1 MSLTVALRPHPPSG
15 TRRRDAPPSPS
26 RRARRLRAHAVTA
39 ALLLLLTA
47 VSVVFLVPIFWM
59 VSTSLKS
66 NRHVF
71 DLPIQWWPGRP
82 LWGNYPGAYATVR
95 FTRYFVNSAIVTGSV
110 TILNAALSAL
120 AGYGLAKYRFLG
132 RHALLVLILAT
143 LMLPLEVVMVPLYL
157 TVQSLGWLN
166 TYQGMIVPVAA
177 NALGVLMMRQ
187 YFLSLPDDLIAAAR
201 IDGAGHVSTFL
212 RIAVPL
218 AWPAL
223 LTVAILI
230 FQSTWDDFVWPFL
243 IISNTSKATVP
254 LAVQTFQS
262 AETSE
267 FPMLMAVSAI
277 ASVPLT
283 LLFFVFQRQ
292 IITGVATTGMRH

>member
-1 MSLTVALRPHPPSG
+1 MSPGAAAVRPSG
-15 TRRRDAPPSPS
+15 RVA
-26 RRARRLRAHAVTA
+26 ARRVRDHATTI

-47 VSVVFLVPIFWM
+47 VTAVFLMPIFWM

-66 NRHVF
+66 NQHVF
-71 DLPIQWWPGRP
+71 DLPVQWFPHRA
-82 LWGNYPGAYATVR
+82 LWSNYPAAYETVH
-95 FTRYFVNSAIVTGSV
+95 FTRYFMNSAIVTGSV
-110 TILNAALSAL
+110 TALNVVLSAL

-132 RHALLVLILAT
+132 RHVLLVLILAT
-143 LMLPLEVVMVPLYL
+143 LMLPLEVIMVPLYL
-157 TVQSLGWLN
+157 TVQHLGWLN
-166 TYQGMIVPVAA
+166 SYQGMIVPVAA

-187 YFLSLPDDLIAAAR
+187 YFLALPDDLIAAAR

-212 RIAVPL
+212 RIGVPL

-243 IISNTSKATVP
+243 IISNMSKATVP

-262 AETSE
+262 AETSN
-267 FPMLMAVSAI
+267 FPMLMAVSSI

-283 LLFFVFQRQ
+283 VLFFVFQRQ
-292 IITGVATTGMRH
+292 IVRGVATTGMRH

>member
-1 MSLTVALRPHPPSG
+1 MSLASAVH
-15 TRRRDAPPSPS
+15 PS
-26 RRARRLRAHAVTA
+26 RRLGLRRAPTRARVRAHAVTIG
-39 ALLLLLTA
+39 LLLLLTG
-47 VSVVFLVPIFWM
+47 VTVVFLMPIFWM
-59 VSTSLKS
+59 VSTSLKT

-71 DLPIQWWPGRP
+71 DLPIQWFPRP
-82 LWGNYPGAYATVR
+82 ALWSNYPAAYATVR
-95 FTRYFVNSAIVTGSV
+95 FTRYFVNSAIVTGCV
-110 TILNAALSAL
+110 TVLNVVLSAL

-132 RHALLVLILAT
+132 RHVLLVLILAT

-157 TVQSLGWLN
+157 TVQRLGWLN
-166 TYQGMIVPVAA
+166 SYQGMIVPVAA

-262 AETSE
+262 AETSN
-267 FPMLMAVSAI
+267 FPMLMAVSSI

>member
-1 MSLTVALRPHPPSG
+1 MSVATASVRRS
-15 TRRRDAPPSPS
+15 RRRAA
-26 RRARRLRAHAVTA
+26 ARVRAHATTI
-39 ALLLLLTA
+39 ALLLLLAGVT
-47 VSVVFLVPIFWM
+47 VIFLMPIFWM

-71 DLPIQWWPGRP
+71 DLPIQWFPRQT
-82 LWGNYPGAYATVR
+82 LWSNYPAAYTTVH

-110 TILNAALSAL
+110 TVLNVLLSAL

-132 RHALLVLILAT
+132 RHVLLVLILAT

-157 TVQSLGWLN
+157 TVQRLGWLN
-166 TYQGMIVPVAA
+166 SYQGMIVPVAA

-212 RIAVPL
+212 RIGVPL

-243 IISNTSKATVP
+243 IISNTAKATVP

-262 AETSE
+262 AETSN
-267 FPMLMAVSAI
+267 FPALMAVSSI

-283 LLFFVFQRQ
+283 VLFFIFQRQ
-292 IITGVATTGMRH
+292 VIGGVATTGMRH

>member
-1 MSLTVALRPHPPSG
+1 MSAVTPAIH
-15 TRRRDAPPSPS
+15 PS
-26 RRARRLRAHAVTA
+26 RRAARVRAQATTI
-39 ALLLLLTA
+39 ALLLLLAGAT
-47 VSVVFLVPIFWM
+47 VIFLMPIFWM

-71 DLPIQWWPGRP
+71 DLPIRWFPRQP
-82 LWGNYPGAYATVR
+82 LWSNYPAAYTTVR
-95 FTRYFVNSAIVTGSV
+95 FTRYFVNSAIVTGCV
-110 TILNAALSAL
+110 TVLNVVLSAL

-132 RHALLVLILAT
+132 RHVLLVLILAT

-157 TVQSLGWLN
+157 TVQRLGWLN
-166 TYQGMIVPVAA
+166 SYQGMIVPVAA
-177 NALGVLMMRQ
+177 SALGVLMMRQ

-212 RIAVPL
+212 RIGVPL

-254 LAVQTFQS
+254 LAVQMFQS
-262 AETSE
+262 AETSD
-267 FPMLMAVSAI
+267 FPMLMAVSSI

-283 LLFFVFQRQ
+283 VLFFIFQRQ
-292 IITGVATTGMRH
+292 VIGGVATTGMRH

>member
-1 MSLTVALRPHPPSG
+1 MSPGASAVHR
-15 TRRRDAPPSPS
+15 S
-26 RRARRLRAHAVTA
+26 RRAARARARVITI
-39 ALLLLLTA
+39 ALLLLLSGVTI
-47 VSVVFLVPIFWM
+47 VFLMPIVWM
-59 VSTSLKS
+59 LSTSLKS

-71 DLPIQWWPGRP
+71 DLPIQWLPDRP
-82 LWGNYPGAYATVR
+82 LWGNYPHAYTTVR
-95 FTRYFVNSAIVTGSV
+95 FTRYFVNSAIVTGCV
-110 TILNAALSAL
+110 TLLNVLLSAL

-157 TVQSLGWLN
+157 TVQRLGWLDS
-166 TYQGMIVPVAA
+166 YQGMIVPVAA

-212 RIAVPL
+212 RIGVPL

-243 IISNTSKATVP
+243 IISNTAKATVP

-262 AETSE
+262 AETSD
-267 FPMLMAVSAI
+267 FPMLMAVSCI
-277 ASVPLT
+277 ASLPLT

-292 IITGVATTGMRH
+292 IISGVATTGMRH

>member
-1 MSLTVALRPHPPSG
+1 MSLAAATVR
-15 TRRRDAPPSPS
+15 PS
-26 RRARRLRAHAVTA
+26 RRGAARVRAHAVTI
-39 ALLLLLTA
+39 ALLLLLTG
-47 VSVVFLVPIFWM
+47 VTVVFLMPIFWM

-71 DLPIQWWPGRP
+71 DLPIQWLPHQP
-82 LWGNYPGAYATVR
+82 LWRNYPAAYTTVR

-110 TILNAALSAL
+110 TVLNVLLSAL

-132 RHALLVLILAT
+132 RHVLLVLILAT

-157 TVQSLGWLN
+157 TVQRLGWLN
-166 TYQGMIVPVAA
+166 SYQGMIVPVAA

-262 AETSE
+262 AETSD
-267 FPMLMAVSAI
+267 FPMLMAVSSI

-283 LLFFVFQRQ
+283 VLFFVFQRQ
-292 IITGVATTGMRH
+292 IISGVATTGMRH

>member
-1 MSLTVALRPHPPSG
+1 MSATTEALRTVRHAVAARVRTHTTTVALVLVLTG
-15 TRRRDAPPSPS
+15 
-26 RRARRLRAHAVTA
+26 VT
-39 ALLLLLTA
+39 
-47 VSVVFLVPIFWM
+47 VVFLMPILWM

-66 NRHVF
+66 NQHVF
-71 DLPIQWWPGRP
+71 DLPIQWVPRQP
-82 LWGNYPGAYATVR
+82 LWSNYPAAYTTVH
-95 FTRYFVNSAIVTGSV
+95 FTRYFLNSAIVTCAV
-110 TILNAALSAL
+110 TVLNVLLSAL
-120 AGYGLAKYRFLG
+120 AGYGLAKYGFPG
-132 RHALLVLILAT
+132 RHGLLVLILAT

-157 TVQSLGWLN
+157 TVQRLGWLN
-166 TYQGMIVPVAA
+166 SYQGMIIPVAA

-187 YFLSLPDDLIAAAR
+187 YFLSLPDELIAAAR

-212 RIAVPL
+212 RIGVPL

-262 AETSE
+262 AETSN
-267 FPMLMAVSAI
+267 FPMLMAVSSI
-277 ASVPLT
+277 ASVPLAV
-283 LLFFVFQRQ
+283 LFFVFQRQ
-292 IITGVATTGMRH
+292 IIGGVATTGMRH

>member
-1 MSLTVALRPHPPSG
+1 VN
-15 TRRRDAPPSPS
+15 
-26 RRARRLRAHAVTA
+26 RRLRAHLLTA
-39 ALLLLLTA
+39 ALLLLLAGVT
-47 VSVVFLVPIFWM
+47 VVFLTPIFWM

-71 DLPIQWWPGRP
+71 DLPIRWWPGRP
-82 LWGNYPGAYATVR
+82 LWGNYPAAYATVR

-110 TILNAALSAL
+110 TVLNVALSAL

-201 IDGAGHVSTFL
+201 IDGAGHLGTFV

-243 IISNTSKATVP
+243 IISKTSMATVP

-262 AETSE
+262 AETSD

-283 LLFFVFQRQ
+283 VLFFVFQRQ

>member
-1 MSLTVALRPHPPSG
+1 MSPATA
-15 TRRRDAPPSPS
+15 SPRQS
-26 RRARRLRAHAVTA
+26 RRAARLRAHATTI

-47 VSVVFLVPIFWM
+47 VTIVFLMPIFWM
-59 VSTSLKS
+59 VSTALKS

-71 DLPIQWWPGRP
+71 DLPIQWFPRPP
-82 LWGNYPGAYATVR
+82 LWSNYPTAYTTVH
-95 FTRYFVNSAIVTGSV
+95 FTRYFTNSAIVTGSV
-110 TILNAALSAL
+110 TIINVVLSAL
-120 AGYGLAKYRFLG
+120 AGYGLAKYRFHG
-132 RHALLVLILAT
+132 RHALLVVILAT

-157 TVQSLGWLN
+157 TVQRLGWLN

-212 RIAVPL
+212 RIGVPL

-243 IISNTSKATVP
+243 IISNTAKATVP

-262 AETSE
+262 AETSN
-267 FPMLMAVSAI
+267 FPALMAVSSI

-283 LLFFVFQRQ
+283 VLFFIFQRQ
-292 IITGVATTGMRH
+292 IIGGVATTGMRQ

>member
-1 MSLTVALRPHPPSG
+1 MRPAGP
-15 TRRRDAPPSPS
+15 
-26 RRARRLRAHAVTA
+26 RRAPARRAVRERAVTIV
-39 ALLLLLTA
+39 LLLLLAGVTA
-47 VSVVFLVPIFWM
+47 VFLMPIVWM

-71 DLPIQWWPGRP
+71 DLPIQWVPRRP
-82 LWGNYPGAYATVR
+82 LWTNYPAAYKTVR
-95 FTRYFVNSAIVTGSV
+95 FTRYFVNSAVVTGCV
-110 TILNAALSAL
+110 TVLNVALSAL

-132 RHALLVLILAT
+132 RHVLLVVILAT

-157 TVQSLGWLN
+157 TVQRLGWLN
-166 TYQGMIVPVAA
+166 SYQGMIVPVAA

-201 IDGAGHVSTFL
+201 IDGAGHVGTFL

-218 AWPAL
+218 AWPAV

-243 IISNTSKATVP
+243 IISNTAKATVP

-262 AETSE
+262 AETSD
-267 FPMLMAVSAI
+267 FPMLMAVSSI

-283 LLFFVFQRQ
+283 VLFFVFQRQ

>member
-1 MSLTVALRPHPPSG
+1 VKARSAAHV
-15 TRRRDAPPSPS
+15 
-26 RRARRLRAHAVTA
+26 RARVATVG
-39 ALLLLLTA
+39 LLLLLAGVTL
-47 VSVVFLVPIFWM
+47 VFLMPIFWM

-71 DLPIQWWPGRP
+71 DLPIQWVPRQP
-82 LWGNYPGAYATVR
+82 VWGNYPAAYTTVH
-95 FTRYFVNSAIVTGSV
+95 FSRYFTNSAIVTGSV
-110 TILNAALSAL
+110 TVINVLLSAL
-120 AGYGLAKYRFLG
+120 AGYGLAKYRFVG
-132 RHALLVLILAT
+132 RHVLLVAILAT

-157 TVQSLGWLN
+157 TVQRLGWLN
-166 TYQGMIVPVAA
+166 SYQGMIVPVAA

-201 IDGAGHVSTFL
+201 IDGAGHVSIFL

-243 IISNTSKATVP
+243 IISNTAKATVP

-262 AETSE
+262 AETSN
-267 FPMLMAVSAI
+267 FPMLMAVSSI

-283 LLFFVFQRQ
+283 VLFFVFQRQ
-292 IITGVATTGMRH
+292 IIGGVATTGMRH

>member
-1 MSLTVALRPHPPSG
+1 MSVATASAR
-15 TRRRDAPPSPS
+15 PS
-26 RRARRLRAHAVTA
+26 RRGAAARVRAHATTI
-39 ALLLLLTA
+39 ALLLLLTG
-47 VSVVFLVPIFWM
+47 VTVVFLMPIFWM

-71 DLPIQWWPGRP
+71 DLPIQWFPSRA
-82 LWGNYPGAYATVR
+82 LWSNYPAAYTTVH

-110 TILNAALSAL
+110 TVLNVLLSAL

-132 RHALLVLILAT
+132 RHVLLVLILAT

-157 TVQSLGWLN
+157 TVQRLGWLN
-166 TYQGMIVPVAA
+166 SYQGMIVPVAA
-177 NALGVLMMRQ
+177 NALGVLMMRA

-201 IDGAGHVSTFL
+201 IDGAGHLSTFL
-212 RIAVPL
+212 RIGVPL

-262 AETSE
+262 AETSN
-267 FPMLMAVSAI
+267 FPMLMAVSSI

-283 LLFFVFQRQ
+283 VLFFVFQRQ
-292 IITGVATTGMRH
+292 IIGGVATTGMRH

>member
-1 MSLTVALRPHPPSG
+1 VTPATPARAATVRRVGAHATTVALM
-15 TRRRDAPPSPS
+15 
-26 RRARRLRAHAVTA
+26 
-39 ALLLLLTA
+39 LLLTG
-47 VSVVFLVPIFWM
+47 VTLVFLMPIFWM

-71 DLPIQWWPGRP
+71 DLPIQWFPRRP
-82 LWGNYPGAYATVR
+82 FWTNYPAAYTTVR
-95 FTRYFVNSAIVTGSV
+95 FTRYFTNSAIVTCSV
-110 TILNAALSAL
+110 TVINVVLSAL

-132 RHALLVLILAT
+132 RHVLLVVILAT

-157 TVQSLGWLN
+157 TVQRLGWLN
-166 TYQGMIVPVAA
+166 SYQGMIVPVTA

-187 YFLSLPDDLIAAAR
+187 YYLSLPDDLIAAAR
-201 IDGAGHVSTFL
+201 IDGAGHLNTFL

-243 IISNTSKATVP
+243 IISNTAKATVP

-262 AETSE
+262 AETSN
-267 FPMLMAVSAI
+267 FPMLMAVSSI

-283 LLFFVFQRQ
+283 VLFFVFQRQ
-292 IITGVATTGMRH
+292 IISGVATTGMRH

>member
-1 MSLTVALRPHPPSG
+1 VK
-15 TRRRDAPPSPS
+15 
-26 RRARRLRAHAVTA
+26 ARSAARLRGQAATV
-39 ALLLLLTA
+39 ALLLLLAGVTL
-47 VSVVFLVPIFWM
+47 VFLMPIVWM

-71 DLPIQWWPGRP
+71 DLPIQWVPRQPVWA
-82 LWGNYPGAYATVR
+82 NYPAAYTTVH
-95 FTRYFVNSAIVTGSV
+95 FTRYFTNSAIVTGSV
-110 TILNAALSAL
+110 TVINVLLSAL

-132 RHALLVLILAT
+132 RHVLLVAILAT

-157 TVQSLGWLN
+157 TVQRLGWLN
-166 TYQGMIVPVAA
+166 SYQGMIVPVAA

-201 IDGAGHVSTFL
+201 IDGAGHINIFL
-212 RIAVPL
+212 RIGVPL

-243 IISNTSKATVP
+243 IISNTAKATVP

-262 AETSE
+262 AETSN
-267 FPMLMAVSAI
+267 FPMLMAVSSI

-283 LLFFVFQRQ
+283 VLFFVFQRQ
-292 IITGVATTGMRH
+292 IIGGVATTGMRH

>member
-1 MSLTVALRPHPPSG
+1 MSRGVSAGQT
-15 TRRRDAPPSPS
+15 S
-26 RRARRLRAHAVTA
+26 RRAARVRAHAVTIS
-39 ALLLLLTA
+39 LLLLLTG
-47 VSVVFLVPIFWM
+47 VTIVFLMPIVWM

-71 DLPIQWWPGRP
+71 DLPIQWFPRQP
-82 LWGNYPGAYATVR
+82 LWHNYPAAYTTVR
-95 FTRYFVNSAIVTGSV
+95 FTRYVVNSAIVTGSV
-110 TILNAALSAL
+110 TILNVTLSAL

-132 RHALLVLILAT
+132 RHVLLVVILAT

-157 TVQSLGWLN
+157 TVQRLGWLN
-166 TYQGMIVPVAA
+166 SYQGMIVPVAA

-201 IDGAGHVSTFL
+201 IDGAGHVGTFL

-243 IISNTSKATVP
+243 IISNTAKATVP

-262 AETSE
+262 AETSD
-267 FPMLMAVSAI
+267 FPMLMAVSSI

-283 LLFFVFQRQ
+283 VLFFIFQRQ

>member
-1 MSLTVALRPHPPSG
+1 MSPGASAVHR
-15 TRRRDAPPSPS
+15 S
-26 RRARRLRAHAVTA
+26 RRAARARARVTTI
-39 ALLLLLTA
+39 ALLLLLGGVT
-47 VSVVFLVPIFWM
+47 VVFLMPIVWM
-59 VSTSLKS
+59 LSTSLKS

-71 DLPIQWWPGRP
+71 DLPIQWLPNRP
-82 LWGNYPGAYATVR
+82 LWGNYPRAYTTVR
-95 FTRYFVNSAIVTGSV
+95 FTRYFVNSAIVTGCV
-110 TILNAALSAL
+110 TLLNVLLSAL

-157 TVQSLGWLN
+157 TVQRLGWLDS
-166 TYQGMIVPVAA
+166 YQGMIVPVAA

-262 AETSE
+262 AETSN
-267 FPMLMAVSAI
+267 FPMLMAVSSI

-292 IITGVATTGMRH
+292 IIAGVATTGMRH

>member
-1 MSLTVALRPHPPSG
+1 MNVG
-15 TRRRDAPPSPS
+15 TAAVRPSP
-26 RRARRLRAHAVTA
+26 RRAAARMRTQATTA
-39 ALLLLLTA
+39 ALLLLLTG
-47 VSVVFLVPIFWM
+47 VTIVFLMPIVWM

-66 NRHVF
+66 NQHVF
-71 DLPIQWWPGRP
+71 DLPIQWFPRQP
-82 LWGNYPGAYATVR
+82 LWSNYPAAYTTVH
-95 FTRYFVNSAIVTGSV
+95 FTRYFMNSAIVTASV
-110 TILNAALSAL
+110 TVLNVLLSAL
-120 AGYGLAKYRFLG
+120 AGYGLAKYRFVG
-132 RHALLVLILAT
+132 RHVLLVLILAT
-143 LMLPLEVVMVPLYL
+143 LMLPLEVIMVPLYL
-157 TVQSLGWLN
+157 TVQRLGWLN
-166 TYQGMIVPVAA
+166 SYQGMIVPVAA

-212 RIAVPL
+212 RIGVPL

-243 IISNTSKATVP
+243 IISNTAKATVP

-262 AETSE
+262 AETSN
-267 FPMLMAVSAI
+267 FPMLMAVSSI

-283 LLFFVFQRQ
+283 VLFFVFQRQ
-292 IITGVATTGMRH
+292 IIGGVATTGMRH

>member
-1 MSLTVALRPHPPSG
+1 MSLAVP
-15 TRRRDAPPSPS
+15 APPAPRYH
-26 RRARRLRAHAVTA
+26 RRIRTHAVTG
-39 ALLLLLTA
+39 ALLLLLAA
-47 VSVVFLVPIFWM
+47 VTVVFLMPIFWM

-82 LWGNYPGAYATVR
+82 LWRNYPAAYATVR

-110 TILNAALSAL
+110 TVLNVVLSAL

-157 TVQSLGWLN
+157 TVQNLGWLN
-166 TYQGMIVPVAA
+166 SYQGMIVPVAA

-201 IDGAGHVSTFL
+201 IDGASHLGTFL
-212 RIAVPL
+212 RVGVPL

-243 IISNTSKATVP
+243 IISKTSMATVP

-262 AETSE
+262 AETSD

-283 LLFFVFQRQ
+283 VLFFVFQRQ

>member
-1 MSLTVALRPHPPSG
+1 VSG
-15 TRRRDAPPSPS
+15 RSA
-26 RRARRLRAHAVTA
+26 ARLRAYAVTA
-39 ALLLLLTA
+39 ALLVLLTG
-47 VSVVFLVPIFWM
+47 VTVVFLMPIFWM
-59 VSTSLKS
+59 ISTSLKS

-71 DLPIQWWPGRP
+71 DLPIQWFPRQP
-82 LWGNYPGAYATVR
+82 LWSNYPAAYTTVG
-95 FTRYFVNSAIVTGSV
+95 FTRYLTNSAIVTGSV
-110 TILNAALSAL
+110 TFLNVLVSAL

-132 RHALLVLILAT
+132 RHVLLVVILAT

-157 TVQSLGWLN
+157 TVQRLGWLN
-166 TYQGMIVPVAA
+166 SYQGMIVPVAA

-212 RIAVPL
+212 RIGVPL

-243 IISNTSKATVP
+243 IISNTAKATVP

-262 AETSE
+262 AETSN
-267 FPMLMAVSAI
+267 FPMLMAVSSI
-277 ASVPLT
+277 ASVPLAV
-283 LLFFVFQRQ
+283 LFFMFQRQ
-292 IITGVATTGMRH
+292 IISGVATTGMRH